1 MIPEKYDSAQAAF
14 ESAIKAHDA
23 ECASLV
29 EAHAE
34 AMAAAAMTHATEVE
48 ALRAAHAAELDLL
61 RASLASDPAVIPSDS
76 SEQIGSQR
84 ASQDIAEVHS
94 ETIVV
99 PSQLQLLAK

>member
-1 MIPEKYDSAQAAF
+1 MAF

-61 RASLASDPAVIPSDS
+61 RASLALDPAAIPSDD
-76 SEQIGSQR
+76 SER
-84 ASQDIAEVHS
+84 TASQQASPDMAEVQS
-94 ETIVV
+94 
-99 PSQLQLLAK
+99 